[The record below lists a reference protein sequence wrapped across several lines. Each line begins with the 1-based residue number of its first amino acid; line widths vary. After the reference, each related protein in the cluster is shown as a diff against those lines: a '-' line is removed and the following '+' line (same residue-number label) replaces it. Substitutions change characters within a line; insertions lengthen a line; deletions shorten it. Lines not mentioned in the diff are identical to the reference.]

1 METILNFLAVNV
13 AYAQTS
19 TTSAI
24 TVFVGKVD
32 RRIVNPLIIFMFAA
46 ALAYF
51 LFGVVEFLI
60 NSGTAGEKNDG
71 KQHMLWGVIG
81 MFIMFSVFG
90 ILKLIENT
98 LGIDVSGNPILYR

>member
-1 METILNFLAVNV
+1 METILNFLTTNV
-13 AYAQTS
+13 AYAATA

-51 LFGVVEFLI
+51 LFGVVQFLI
-60 NSGTAGEKNDG
+60 NSTSAGEKDTG
-71 KQHMLWGVIG
+71 KQHMIWGIVG

-98 LGIDVSGNPILYR
+98 LGINVSDNPILYR